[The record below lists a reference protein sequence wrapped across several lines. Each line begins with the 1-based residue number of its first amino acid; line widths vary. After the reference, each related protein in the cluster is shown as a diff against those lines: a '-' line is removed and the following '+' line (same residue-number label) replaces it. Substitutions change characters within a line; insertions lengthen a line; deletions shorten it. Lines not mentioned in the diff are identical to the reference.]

1 MYKSSRKRSASGY
14 PNKAF
19 KKPRQQIVPS
29 ARPRYMRVAGRAS
42 GALVVA
48 PEKKYLDNTFTGLFT
63 APTTSWAGG
72 ELNPATALNL
82 CSPGPGTAINQ
93 RVGRKILV
101 HKLKIRGVF
110 GFDTT
115 SGASVVQFY
124 PSARVVVVQ
133 DMQTNGGAA
142 LTGIN
147 AEEVMQA
154 SATTGVT
161 NQLCTY
167 ANLAT
172 LGRFRILKD
181 KKVVYTNGNSAGA
194 VGAISTDFAEIPFKC
209 SITFRKPVV
218 VHFNATNGSTIADI
232 VDNSFH
238 VIGIADSTACRFSYE
253 SRAVFSDA

>member
-1 MYKSSRKRSASGY
+1 MYRSGKRKSPSSYS
-14 PNKAF
+14 NKPF
-19 KKPRQQIVPS
+19 KKPRQIVPS

-82 CSPGPGTAINQ
+82 CSPAPGTAINQ

-101 HKLKIRGVF
+101 HKIKIRGVF

-115 SGASVVQFY
+115 SGGSAVQFY
-124 PSARVVVVQ
+124 PTARVIVVQ

-142 LTGIN
+142 MTGIN
-147 AEEVMQA
+147 AEDVMQA
-154 SATTGVT
+154 SATAASG

-181 KKVVYTNGNSAGA
+181 KKVQYSNGISAGA
-194 VGAISTDFAEIPFKC
+194 VGSISTDFPDIPFKC

-218 VHFNATNGSTIADI
+218 VHFNATNGSTVADV

-238 VIGIADSTACRFSYE
+238 VIGIANSTACRFTYE
-253 SRAVFSDA
+253 SRCVFTDA